1 MRGWYYSYCPI
12 RDSCLY
18 LFRKVFKFDKVD
30 YTLFDV
36 KVNTTGLLQVQ
47 PVDIVPNLNGPLKSH
62 ASSACIDNLK
72 LYSHFSDWR
81 QLLEEV

>member
-1 MRGWYYSYCPI
+1 MRGWYYSFCPT
-12 RDSCLY
+12 RDSFLY

-30 YTLFDV
+30 CTLFDV
-36 KVNTTGLLQVQ
+36 KVNTTDLLQVQ

-72 LYSHFSDWR
+72 LYSYFTDWR
-81 QLLEEV
+81 QLVEEV

>member
-1 MRGWYYSYCPI
+1 MRGWYYSFCPI
-12 RDSCLY
+12 RDSFLY

-30 YTLFDV
+30 CTLVDV
-36 KVNTTGLLQVQ
+36 KVNTTDLLQVQ

-72 LYSHFSDWR
+72 LYLHFSDWR
-81 QLLEEV
+81 QLVEEV